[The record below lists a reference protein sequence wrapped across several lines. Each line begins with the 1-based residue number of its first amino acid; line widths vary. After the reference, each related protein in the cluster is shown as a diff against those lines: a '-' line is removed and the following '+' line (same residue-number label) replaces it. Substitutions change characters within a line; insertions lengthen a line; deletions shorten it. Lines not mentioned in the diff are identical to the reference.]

1 MKSWMHCN
9 MCLSTIPS
17 NLCMTSCG
25 KVLCGQCMPR
35 FKSRGCPDCRT
46 STSGPCGE
54 VKLDKNAPSDV
65 LNLFRDVSSELKK
78 VFKVNNFQEA
88 QKRRLLDGLMKKE
101 NFLAKKLSERKDKLR
116 QAEESYHQAKRRNE
130 ELDQTLVELE
140 RRVSALCSEG
150 ADKNKSMEKTLARQ
164 SHSHGKKMNNSRNSV
179 ENSFSRMFFSPPPNS
194 KIIPRASKDQITKS
208 GGNGKNAGANAGF
221 LQMKTPAAW
230 NRGKNGGF
238 MSGNSSQTQQH
249 HRVQDPYFT
258 HHPILGSKMAPAVY
272 MRKR

>member
-1 MKSWMHCN
+1 MKPWMHCN
-9 MCLSTIPS
+9 ICLSTTPS
-17 NLCMTSCG
+17 NLFMTSCG

-46 STSGPCGE
+46 TTRGLCSE

-65 LNLFRDVSSELKK
+65 LILFRDISFDLKK
-78 VFKVNNFQEA
+78 VFKVNNFQES
-88 QKRRLLDGLMKKE
+88 QKRRLLDGLLKKE
-101 NFLAKKLSERKDKLR
+101 NYLATKLSELKAKQR
-116 QAEESYHQAKRRNE
+116 QAEERYHQAKRRNE

-150 ADKNKSMEKTLARQ
+150 NDKNNSTERTLTRQ
-164 SHSHGKKMNNSRNSV
+164 SPGKKMYNSRNSV

-194 KIIPRASKDQITKS
+194 KMMPRASKDKITKS
-208 GGNGKNAGANAGF
+208 GGNGKNTDANAGF

-238 MSGNSSQTQQH
+238 MTANPSQTQQH